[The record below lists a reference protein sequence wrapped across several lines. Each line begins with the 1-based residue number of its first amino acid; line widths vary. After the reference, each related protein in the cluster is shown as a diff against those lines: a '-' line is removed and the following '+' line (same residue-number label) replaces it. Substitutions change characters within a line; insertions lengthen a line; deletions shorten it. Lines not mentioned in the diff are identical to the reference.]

1 LIFQAVIL
9 NIFAGKEIIM
19 SADLSVKLCGMRMKN
34 PLILAS
40 GILGVTK
47 DSLKFMA
54 GNGAGAVTI
63 KSVSRE
69 PRKGHESPI
78 VLTEGDV
85 MINAV
90 GYSNPGLRE
99 AKREFSGLRDVGAPV
114 IASIIGA
121 DAEEF
126 AYMAGNFLPGGF
138 AAVELPLSCPHTPGY
153 GMLAGQGRPEATYD
167 ITAAVKGNTKLP
179 VIVKLSPCIHA
190 LGDVAKAA
198 EKAGADAIN
207 MGNTAG
213 PGMFID
219 PRTAKPLLGFRFGG
233 LSGPAMKPIAL
244 RCVYDV
250 CEAVKIPVIGTGGVT
265 KGTDAAE
272 MLMAGASAVG
282 VGSAVHYRGA
292 DVFMRIA
299 EELSS
304 FMEEEGYAKIKD
316 MVGIAHE

>member
-1 LIFQAVIL
+1 MSGIL
-9 NIFAGKEIIM
+9 
-19 SADLSVKLCGMRMKN
+19 STDLCGIRLKN

-47 DSLKFMA
+47 DSLRNVA
-54 GNGAGAVTI
+54 ANGAGAVTI

-69 PRKGHESPI
+69 ERPGHKSPI
-78 VLTEGDV
+78 ILTDGDV

-90 GYSNPGLRE
+90 GYSNPGLAESR
-99 AKREFSGLRDVGAPV
+99 KEFSKLADVGVPV
-114 IASIIGA
+114 IASIIGGNA
-121 DAEEF
+121 GEF
-126 AYMAGNFLPGGF
+126 SYMAEKLLPGGF
-138 AAVELPLSCPHTPGY
+138 SAVEIPLSCPHTPGY
-153 GMLAGQGRPEATYD
+153 GMLAGQGTPDATME
-167 ITAAVKGNTKLP
+167 ITKAVKRKTKLP
-179 VIVKLSPCIHA
+179 VIVKLSPSIQA
-190 LGDVAKAA
+190 LCDVAKAA

-219 PRTAKPLLGFRFGG
+219 AKAKSPVLDFKFGG

-250 CEAVKIPVIGTGGVT
+250 YESVKIPIIGTGGVT

-272 MLMAGASAVG
+272 MLMAGACAVG
-282 VGSAVHYRGA
+282 VGSAVHYRGIDA
-292 DVFMRIA
+292 FSKISG
-299 EELSS
+299 ELSS
-304 FMEEEGYAKIKD
+304 FMEEEGYRRIKD